1 MTLRTQVIKK
11 VAKPLGV
18 TTGVIAKQLGMTF
31 GMFKKMA
38 KEENEDLIFRIQ
50 KNFDIV
56 LKKTS

>member
-31 GMFKKMA
+31 SMFKKMA
-38 KEENEDLIFRIQ
+38 KEESDDLIFRIQ
-50 KNFDIV
+50 KNFDII